1 MKLLNFKD
9 LKNFQTIEEF
19 FYSWCGTEAE
29 DCGGVN
35 KDSNIMLDKWL
46 DDVMGV

>member
-1 MKLLNFKD
+1 MEITN
-9 LKNFQTIEEF
+9 IEEF
-19 FYSWCGTEAE
+19 LYLWGRTETE
-29 DCGGVN
+29 GCGGVN